1 MTNEEIVKSLHK
13 MVDAFGKMLDNPM
26 LEGTLPI
33 LRITC
38 KPDQDGDRL
47 TLIVGAEFTSG
58 DDE

>member
-1 MTNEEIVKSLHK
+1 MTNEEIVKGLHK
-13 MVDAFGKMLDNPM
+13 MVDVFGKMLDNTM

-33 LRITC
+33 LRIAC

-47 TLIVGAEFTSG
+47 TLIVGAEFASG